1 MREGGVYWKHI
12 FLPGSAGR
20 RRRLMLTIN
29 VAPDGSGQFT
39 TISEAVLAVPY
50 D

>member
-1 MREGGVYWKHI
+1 
-12 FLPGSAGR
+12 
-20 RRRLMLTIN
+20 MLTIN

-50 D
+50 DCPAVIRIAPGIYREKLQG